1 MGNKLSN
8 QMKAAGLVGIGGI
21 AGVLL
26 SLNFSAVAEKQST
39 TLNLPIEEVRMLSE
53 VFGRIKSDYVEA
65 VDDKRLI
72 KEAINGMLTGLDP
85 HSAFLDADAYKEM
98 QTTTT
103 GTFGGLGIEV
113 GVEEG
118 FVKVISPIDDTP
130 AYRAGIKSG
139 DFIIKVDDTSLRGLS
154 LTEAVKRM
162 RGEAGT
168 EAVLTIMRR
177 GEAKELVFNVKRAK
191 IEIQSVR
198 SRTLDPGFAVIRLTQ
213 FEEATGEKLVRA
225 VNEVYKQN
233 GGSLKGLV
241 LDLRN
246 DPGGLLNAAVAVSAA
261 FLPKDAL
268 VVYTDGRVEDAKM
281 RLHARKENYLRS
293 PNREDY
299 LSKLPPSIKNVPMI
313 VLVNNGTASAS
324 EIVAGAL
331 QDHKR
336 ASVMGS
342 QTFGKGSVQTILPLG
357 NNSAIKL
364 TTARYYTPNGRS
376 IQAKGIEPDVAVD
389 DGSQRMAMR
398 EADLDR
404 HLVGDDEKKA
414 ADALKAKL
422 DKLLLPE
429 AKDEKN
435 DKAAKVAPKGAI
447 PGTEGKAAV
456 AGVNGAVAKASNS
469 SSTTDEK
476 PVEYTPLNGSDGKP
490 IDFVLQQALN
500 QLKGL
505 PVAANPRALLAVAN
519 NAVTHVAPK
528 AISAKK

>member
-1 MGNKLSN
+1 MSNTVSNKL
-8 QMKAAGLVGIGGI
+8 KAAGLVGTGAI

-26 SLNFSAVAEKQST
+26 SLNFSAVAERQST

-53 VFGRIKSDYVEA
+53 VFGRIKSDYVES

-103 GTFGGLGIEV
+103 GKFGGLGIEV

-118 FVKVISPIDDTP
+118 LVKVISPIDDTP

-139 DFIIKVDDTSLRGLS
+139 DYIIKVDDTSLRGLS

-162 RGEAGT
+162 RGEPGSD
-168 EAVLTIMRR
+168 AVLTVLRR
-177 GEAKELVFNVKRAK
+177 GETRELVFNVKRAI

-198 SRTLDPGFAVIRLTQ
+198 ARTLDPGYAVIRITQ

-225 VNEVYKQN
+225 VNDVYKQN
-233 GGSLKGLV
+233 GANLKGLV

-281 RLHARKENYLRS
+281 RLHARKDNYMRN

-299 LSKLPPSIKNVPMI
+299 LTKLPLSVKSVPMV

-342 QTFGKGSVQTILPLG
+342 QTFGKGSVQTILPLAG

-389 DGSQRMAMR
+389 DGSQRISMR
-398 EADLDR
+398 EADLER

-414 ADALKAKL
+414 AEALKAKPAV
-422 DKLLLPE
+422 LP
-429 AKDEKN
+429 AN
-435 DKAAKVAPKGAI
+435 DKTERGTPVSGL
-447 PGTEGKAAV
+447 PGSEGKTAG
-456 AGVNGAVAKASNS
+456 AGVNTAAAKASAQ
-469 SSTTDEK
+469 DIK
-476 PVEYTPLNGSDGKP
+476 AAEYVPLNGSDGKP

-505 PVAANPRALLAVAN
+505 PVASSPRALLTAASG
-519 NAVTHVAPK
+519 AAPVK
-528 AISAKK
+528 APEQKK

>member
-1 MGNKLSN
+1 
-8 QMKAAGLVGIGGI
+8 MKAAGLVGIGGI

-198 SRTLDPGFAVIRLTQ
+198 SRTLDPGFAVIRVTQ

-293 PNREDY
+293 ANREDY

-389 DGSQRMAMR
+389 DGSQRLAMR

-404 HLVGDDEKKA
+404 HLAGDDEKKA
-414 ADALKAKL
+414 ANALKAKL
-422 DKLLLPE
+422 DKLLLPL

-435 DKAAKVAPKGAI
+435 DKAAKGAPTGAI
-447 PGTEGKAAV
+447 PETEGKPAV

-519 NAVTHVAPK
+519 NAVTHAAPK
-528 AISAKK
+528 AINAKK